1 MEQISCEG
9 IIVCF
14 IRHFDENLCDQSQTS
29 AADVDDDENLLL
41 PRWGETAE
49 A

>member
-1 MEQISCEG
+1 MPSRYKDVSG
-9 IIVCF
+9 WMNYDDDDVA
-14 IRHFDENLCDQSQTS
+14 DDDDDD
-29 AADVDDDENLLL
+29 DVDDDENLLL

>member
-14 IRHFDENLCDQSQTS
+14 IRHLMEIFVTS
-29 AADVDDDENLLL
+29 ADDVDDDENLLL